1 MTISM
6 RGSMLIIKFSYIYNK
21 FIACNFLDVLILAK
35 RPRFNQ
41 STHGQ
46 LLPTVEPRLWFMFAT
61 LLFTAGLVGIFFN
74 NKNFLLFLLK
84 LEVMFVGLNLFL
96 LGGANYNIDWSGQA
110 YALLIFGIVAAESVI
125 GLSLFLVFF
134 LFKKTIVYRLYELKQ
149 AEGFSPIINL
159 NV

>member
-1 MTISM
+1 MV
-6 RGSMLIIKFSYIYNK
+6 KFSYIINK
-21 FIACNFLDVLILAK
+21 FITCNFLDVLILAK
-35 RPRFNQ
+35 RKYKFNQ
-41 STHGQ
+41 NTHAEI
-46 LLPTVEPRLWFMFAT
+46 LPTVESRLWFMFAT

-84 LEVMFVGLNLFL
+84 LEIMFVGLNLFL

-149 AEGFSPIINL
+149 AEGFSPRINL